1 MHRTSVFFLGEKT
14 WTYKKNKE
22 LTSDTQM
29 LDESL
34 EEEKSKR
41 KKRLLELFERIAV
54 RVVHLLKEAFK
65 NQLPAGEEGGPPQS
79 HNVRE

>member
-1 MHRTSVFFLGEKT
+1 
-14 WTYKKNKE
+14 
-22 LTSDTQM
+22 M

>member
-1 MHRTSVFFLGEKT
+1 VDLQ
-14 WTYKKNKE
+14 KNKE

-65 NQLPAGEEGGPPQS
+65 KPAASWEGGRAPQS